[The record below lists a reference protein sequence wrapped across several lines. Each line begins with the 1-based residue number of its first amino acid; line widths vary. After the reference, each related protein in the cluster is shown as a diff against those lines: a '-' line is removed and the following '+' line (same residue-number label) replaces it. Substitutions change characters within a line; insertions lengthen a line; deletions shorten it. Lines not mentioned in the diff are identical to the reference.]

1 MGDFVAVKAS
11 KDHKAQQDSMSRLQQ
26 VQHQSLENNK
36 FQTEFN
42 KNLNVVRD
50 QGVYPVHHLRSPLE
64 SASGKTDGV
73 EALLNREDFTAQNRL
88 QYPQILATSFGTASF

>member
-1 MGDFVAVKAS
+1 VGDFVAVKAS

-42 KNLNVVRD
+42 KVLNLVRD
-50 QGVYPVHHLRSPLE
+50 QGVYLVRNLINSLE
-64 SASGKTDGV
+64 STLVKIDGV
-73 EALLNREDFTAQNRL
+73 EAN
-88 QYPQILATSFGTASF
+88 